1 LTQKPSKRTPLE
13 METKTCNK
21 CKTPKPLAEFNKNN
35 QQADGLTGSCKSCLS
50 VIRKSWN
57 RAYNLTAKAK
67 ETARRYY
74 YSEKGQAAKRA
85 YRERYELTPEQR
97 ERYRMAG
104 RKHEREA
111 RYKARRERY
120 DQSAKGKATKAG
132 IDGRYRRTE
141 KGRFAKRKTEIK
153 RKHQIKATD
162 CTLTREQWQEIKTR
176 FNHRC
181 AYCKR
186 QMERL
191 EMDHVT
197 PLSKGGAHTAQNIVP
212 ACRTCNAKKGART
225 LTAICPSVALPEPP
239 KN

>member
-1 LTQKPSKRTPLE
+1 
-13 METKTCNK
+13 
-21 CKTPKPLAEFNKNN
+21 
-35 QQADGLTGSCKSCLS
+35 
-50 VIRKSWN
+50 VIRKEWN
-57 RAYNLTAKAK
+57 QAYNLTAKSR

-74 YSEKGQAAKRA
+74 YSKKGQAAKLA

-97 ERYRMAG
+97 ERYRLAG

-162 CTLTREQWQEIKTR
+162 CTLTREQWQEIKDR
-176 FNHRC
+176 FGHAC
-181 AYCKR
+181 AYCGKVL
-186 QMERL
+186 ERL
-191 EMDHVT
+191 EMDHVK
-197 PLSKGGAHTAQNIVP
+197 PLSKGGTHTAANIVP
-212 ACRTCNAKKGART
+212 SCRTCNAKKGAGDAMPFVGRGT
-225 LTAICPSVALPEPP
+225 SETAKTDRQTATDAT
-239 KN
+239 